1 MASTNVS
8 KTQVKPF
15 NVNIPQTVLDDL
27 QERLKRTRWPDEKA
41 DSGWAMGTNLGY
53 MKHLADYWLNK
64 YDWRKQESELN
75 QLHHFTA
82 EVNGIN
88 LHFIHEKGKG
98 ENPTPILL
106 LHGWPDSF
114 YRYHKLIPMLTD
126 PARFGGDPNQCFDVI
141 VPSLPGFGFSE
152 KKPMVYDDSADL
164 FTTLMTDVLGYSKFV
179 SAGGDGGSMI
189 SVAIAERH
197 PEVLSGIYLTD
208 VGYPDYTTDF
218 ASLTPPEQEFAGYIQ
233 QWWMKHGAFNMIQ
246 STKPQ
251 SLAFGMNDSPIG
263 LAAWIMNFMTMES
276 TGEEIEARF
285 GLDEILT
292 NIMIYW
298 LTETIASTFRMYY
311 EASHAAPSAE
321 AGKRSDVP
329 AAVAHCPWDAPLP
342 RAWAERKVNVVH
354 FTDLERG
361 GHFAAWE
368 EPELYAKDVQDFV
381 RQLLK

>member
-1 MASTNVS
+1 MASTNTT

-15 NVNIPQTVLDDL
+15 IIDIPQSVLDDL
-27 QERLKRTRWPDEKA
+27 QERLSRTRWPDESP
-41 DSGWAMGTNLGY
+41 DSGWTMGANLGY
-53 MKHLADYWLNK
+53 MKHLVDYWLNK
-64 YDWRKQESELN
+64 YDWRKQEAELN

-88 LHFIHEKGKG
+88 VHFIHERGKG
-98 ENPTPILL
+98 PNPTPILL

-126 PARFGGDPNQCFDVI
+126 PASFGGDPNQSFDVI
-141 VPSLPGFGFSE
+141 VPSLPGFAFSE
-152 KKPMVYDDSADL
+152 KKPLVYDDNADL
-164 FTTLMTDVLGYSKFV
+164 FTALMTDVLGYSKFV

-189 SVAIAERH
+189 SVAIAQRH

-233 QWWMKHGAFNMIQ
+233 QWWMKQGAFNMIQ

-251 SLAFGMNDSPIG
+251 SLAFSMNDSPVG
-263 LAAWIMNFMTMES
+263 LAAWILNFMTMDA
-276 TGEEIEARF
+276 TGEELEKRF
-285 GLDEILT
+285 GIDDLLT

-298 LTETIASTFRMYY
+298 LTETIGSTFRMYF
-311 EASHAAPSAE
+311 EAANAAPSPTASIRPE
-321 AGKRSDVP
+321 VP

-342 RAWAERKVNVVH
+342 REWANRKVNLQQ
-354 FTDLERG
+354 FSKLERG
-361 GHFAAWE
+361 AHFTAWE
-368 EPELYAKDVQDFV
+368 EPALIAADVQDFV
-381 RQLLK
+381 RQIKQ